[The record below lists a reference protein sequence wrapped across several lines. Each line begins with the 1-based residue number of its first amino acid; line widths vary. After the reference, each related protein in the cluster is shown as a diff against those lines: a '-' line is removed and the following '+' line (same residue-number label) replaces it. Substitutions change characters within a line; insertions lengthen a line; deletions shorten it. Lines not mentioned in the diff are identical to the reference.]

1 VPDQFTAGVDLEE
14 DRRRFEVT
22 PRGTILIT
30 PDMLGQN
37 IHSLE

>member
-1 VPDQFTAGVDLEE
+1 VE

-22 PRGTILIT
+22 AQGTILIT

-37 IHSLE
+37 IHCLE